1 MKKFLLL
8 IFLGF
13 IIFSAYADN
22 GWRENEKEIKVYIK
36 NQSDAKILH
45 QLLLNGDFYYDHAI
59 LYVIPSELKRV
70 ESTGLKFEILKED
83 LNKYYANFWENKDA
97 YHTYQEIIDLMD
109 SLVTAF
115 PGICSKTVYGTSIE
129 GRELSALKISD
140 NVSIDEPEAEVM
152 FDGGIHG
159 DEIGTAE
166 NCIRF
171 ARHLCVEYGNNPQ
184 ITTLINTRE
193 IWIYCMVNPDGRV
206 NMSRYNANGVDLNRD
221 WGYMWDGWGSSTGA
235 YSQVESKALRKCMY
249 NNQFVVHTTYHSGTE
264 YISCPWSY
272 RPDHCPD
279 YDHIIQLAGVYS
291 FTSGYPNLQYGQ
303 GCTGMYPING
313 SSKDS
318 NYGVNGSISWSME
331 ISYSKQPPASQIM
344 LYYNYNEPSM
354 IAMIEY
360 SGYGLEGT
368 VTDANTGDPIAAII
382 KVNDY
387 FPTYSDST
395 AGDYH
400 KYVLPGTYSISVL
413 ANNYQTQ
420 TINNIVV
427 NDLSSTVTDFQLQPD
442 TSQYVYKFSS
452 SRIPN
457 NNHADEGNTSAVFG
471 APDDV
476 FYSIGKNGW
485 VVLDMQYP
493 ISDGPGNDFIVY
505 EGDDTPEGYDC
516 YVALSMDGP
525 WVFLGEGNGTTE
537 FNIANAFI
545 NNIQFIKIDDDGDG
559 TANVNDAGF
568 DLDAIE
574 VIDNTSGMYLLL
586 SNYIVDDEGGN
597 GNGKIDP
604 GETVD
609 IIVTL
614 VNNGDYIAQNVTGV
628 IDADTTYITIDDST
642 TNFGTIAIG
651 DTATGTFTITA
662 KDTVPAGQNL
672 DINLNVSSNSGTYTN
687 SYVMNFIIGQ
697 IPILVLDLDGNTNSG
712 PIIQTALEDAEV
724 ISEYLTEFPED
735 LSVYTSVF
743 ACLGTYNSNYVL
755 TVEEGQLLANFL
767 NTGGSIYMEGGDT
780 WSFDNQTAVH
790 TMFNINGVDD
800 GNNDLG
806 TILGIYG
813 TFTEDMNF
821 SYSGD
826 NSYIDHLEPIG
837 PAVLIFE
844 NQSPSYKC
852 AIAHDAVDF
861 KTIGSSFEF
870 GGLDDGTNPSTKEEY
885 MTRILNFFNGIYTGV
900 EKNNIVFLNDE
911 LGPNYP
917 NPFNNLTTINYTL
930 NNSSNIQIDIFD
942 ITGKNIKS
950 LVDEFKKAGKHKVT
964 WDARDNYGNRV
975 PCGIYFYILK
985 TCSSV
990 QTKKM
995 ILSD

>member
-1 MKKFLLL
+1 MKKFLIL
-8 IFLGF
+8 IFFGF
-13 IIFSAYADN
+13 FILSAYANN
-22 GWRENEKEIKVYIK
+22 GWREKEKEIKVYLK
-36 NQSDAKILH
+36 SKSEAKILH
-45 QLLLNGDFYYDHAI
+45 KLRLNGDFYKDFAI
-59 LYVIPSELKRV
+59 LYVIPSELKRI
-70 ESTGLKFEILKED
+70 ESTGLKFDILKED
-83 LNKYYANFWENKDA
+83 LNKYYANFWDNKDA
-97 YHTYQEIIDLMD
+97 YHSYQEIIDLMD

-115 PGICSKTVYGTSIE
+115 PDICSKTVYGTSIE

-140 NVSIDEPEAEVM
+140 NVTVDEVEAEVM

-159 DEIGTAE
+159 DEIGAAE

-171 ARHLCVEYGNNPQ
+171 ARHLCVEYGNDQQ

-193 IWIYCMVNPDGRV
+193 IWIYCMVNPDGRE
-206 NMSRYNANGVDLNRD
+206 NMSRYNAYGVDLNRD
-221 WGYMWDGWGSSTGA
+221 WGYMWDSWGGSTGA
-235 YSQVESKALRKCMY
+235 YSQLESKALRECMY

-264 YISCPWSY
+264 FISCPWSY

-291 FTSGYPNLQYGQ
+291 SASGYPNLEYGQ

-368 VTDANTGDPIAAII
+368 VTDANTGNPIAAII

-387 FPTYSDST
+387 FPTYSDPT

-400 KYVLPGTYSISVL
+400 KYVLPDTYSITVL

-427 NDLSSTVTDFQLQPD
+427 NDLSSIITNFQLQPD
-442 TSQYVYKFSS
+442 TSQYIYKFSS
-452 SRIPN
+452 SRIPAN
-457 NNHADEGNTSAVFG
+457 NNADEGNTPAVFD
-471 APDDV
+471 APDNIS
-476 FYSIGKNGW
+476 YSIGKNGW

-505 EGDDTPEGYDC
+505 EGDDTPEGYVC

-525 WVFLGEGNGTTE
+525 WFSLGAGNGSTE
-537 FNIANAFI
+537 FDLANAFI

-559 TANVNDAGF
+559 AANVNDAGF
-568 DLDAIE
+568 DLDAVE
-574 VIDNTSGMYLLL
+574 VIDNTSGMHLLL

-597 GNGKIDP
+597 DNGKIDP

-614 VNNGDYIAQNVTGV
+614 INNGDYIAQNVTGV
-628 IDADTTYITIDDST
+628 IDADTAYISIDDST
-642 TNFGTIAIG
+642 ANFGTIAIS

-662 KDTVPAGQNL
+662 KETVPAGQDL
-672 DINLNVSSNSGTYTN
+672 DINLNVSSNNGTYTN

-712 PIIQTALEDAEV
+712 PVIQTAIEDAEA
-724 ISEYLTEFPED
+724 ISEYSTEFPED
-735 LSVYTSVF
+735 LSDYTSVF
-743 ACLGTYNSNYVL
+743 VCLGTYNSNHVL
-755 TVEEGQLLANFL
+755 TVEEGQLLADFL

-780 WSFDNQTAVH
+780 WAFDNQTVVH

-800 GNNDLG
+800 GDNDLG

-821 SYSGD
+821 NFSGD
-826 NSYIDHLEPIG
+826 NSYIDHLEPIS

-844 NQSPSYKC
+844 NQSPSYGS
-852 AIAHDAVDF
+852 AVAHDAVDY

-870 GGLDDGTNPSTKEEY
+870 GGLDDGTYPSTKEEY
-885 MTRILNFFNGIYTGV
+885 MIRILNFFNGIYTDI
-900 EKNNIVFLNDE
+900 EKDNIVLLNDE

-917 NPFNNLTTINYTL
+917 NPFNDLTTINYTL
-930 NNSSNIQIDIFD
+930 NNSSNIQLDIFD
-942 ITGKNIKS
+942 LTGKMIKT
-950 LVDEFKKAGKHKVT
+950 LVNEFKNVGKHNVT
-964 WDARDNYGNRV
+964 WDARDNYGNSV
-975 PCGIYFYILK
+975 PCGIYFYRLK
-985 TCSSV
+985 TGSSL

-995 ILSD
+995 ILSN

>member
-8 IFLGF
+8 IFLSF
-13 IIFSAYADN
+13 LIISVYANN

-36 NQSDAKILH
+36 SQSQANILH
-45 QLLLNGDFYYDHAI
+45 QLHLNGDFYKDFAI
-59 LYVIPSELKRV
+59 LYVIPSELKRI

-83 LNKYYANFWENKDA
+83 LNKYYANFWDNKDA
-97 YHTYQEIIDLMD
+97 YHSYQEIIDLMD
-109 SLVTAF
+109 SLATAF

-140 NVSIDEPEAEVM
+140 NVTVDEAEAEIM

-159 DEIGTAE
+159 DEVGAAE

-171 ARHLCVEYGNNPQ
+171 ARHLCVEYGNNPE

-206 NMSRYNANGVDLNRD
+206 SNSRYNANGVDLNRD

-235 YSQVESKALRKCMY
+235 YSQLESKALRNCMY

-264 YISCPWSY
+264 FISCPWSY

-279 YDHIIQLAGVYS
+279 YDQIIQLAGVYS
-291 FTSGYPNLQYGQ
+291 STSGYPNLQYGQ

-331 ISYSKQPPASQIM
+331 ISYSKHPPASQIM

-368 VTDANTGDPIAAII
+368 VTDANTGNPIAAII

-387 FPTYSDST
+387 FPTYSDPT

-400 KYVLPGTYSISVL
+400 KYVLSGTYSITVL

-420 TINNIVV
+420 TINDIVV
-427 NDLSSTVTDFQLQPD
+427 DDLSSTVTNFQLQPD
-442 TSQYVYKFSS
+442 TSQYIYKFSS
-452 SRIPN
+452 SRIPD
-457 NNHADEGNTSAVFG
+457 NNHADEGNTPAVFG
-471 APDDV
+471 APDDI

-493 ISDGPGNDFIVY
+493 IADGPGNDFIVH
-505 EGDDTPEGYDC
+505 EGDDTPEGYVC
-516 YVALSMDGP
+516 FVALSMDGP
-525 WVFLGEGNGTTE
+525 WVSLGAGNGSTE
-537 FNIANAFI
+537 FDLANAFI

-614 VNNGDYIAQNVTGV
+614 INNGDYIAQNVTGV
-628 IDADTTYITIDDST
+628 IDADTTYITIDNST
-642 TNFGTIAIG
+642 ANFGTIAIC
-651 DTATGTFTITA
+651 DTATETFTITA

-672 DINLNVSSNSGTYTN
+672 DINLNVSSNNGTYTN

-712 PIIQTALEDAEV
+712 PIIQTALEDAEA
-724 ISEYLTEFPED
+724 ISEYSTEFPED

-743 ACLGTYNSNYVL
+743 VCLGTYNSNHVL
-755 TVEEGQLLANFL
+755 TVEEGQLLADFL
-767 NTGGSIYMEGGDT
+767 NTCGSIYMEGGDT
-780 WSFDNQTAVH
+780 WAFDNQTVVH

-821 SYSGD
+821 SFSGD
-826 NSYIDHLEPIG
+826 NSYIDHLEPIS

-844 NQSPSYKC
+844 NQSPSYGC
-852 AIAHDAVDF
+852 AIAHDAVDY

-870 GGLDDGTNPSTKEEY
+870 GGLDDGTYPSTKEEY
-885 MTRILNFFNGIYTGV
+885 MTRILNFFNGIYTGI
-900 EKNNIVFLNDE
+900 EKDNIVLLNDE

-917 NPFNNLTTINYTL
+917 NPFNDLTTINYTL
-930 NNSSNIQIDIFD
+930 NNSSNIQLDIFD
-942 ITGKNIKS
+942 LTGKMIKT
-950 LVDEFKKAGKHKVT
+950 LVNEFKNTGKHKVT
-964 WDARDNYGNRV
+964 WDARDNYGNSV
-975 PCGIYFYILK
+975 PCGIYFYRLK
-985 TCSSV
+985 TGSSI

-995 ILSD
+995 ILSN

>member
-8 IFLGF
+8 ICLGF
-13 IIFSAYADN
+13 LFFSAYANN

-36 NQSDAKILH
+36 SQSEAKILH
-45 QLLLNGDFYYDHAI
+45 QLRLNGDFYKDHAI

-115 PGICSKTVYGTSIE
+115 PDICSKTVYGTSIE

-140 NVSIDEPEAEVM
+140 NVTVDEPEAEVM

-159 DEIGTAE
+159 DEVGAAE

-171 ARHLCVEYGNNPQ
+171 ARHLCVEYGSDPQ

-206 NMSRYNANGVDLNRD
+206 NNSRYNANGVDLNRD
-221 WGYMWDGWGSSTGA
+221 WGYMWDGWGGSTGA

-291 FTSGYPNLQYGQ
+291 STSGYPNLQYGQ

-331 ISYSKQPPASQIM
+331 ISYSKHPPASQIM

-354 IAMIEY
+354 IAIIEY

-368 VTDANTGDPIAAII
+368 VTDANTGDPVAAII

-400 KYVLPGTYSISVL
+400 KYVLPGTYSITVL

-427 NDLSSTVTDFQLQPD
+427 NDLSSTVTNFQLQPD
-442 TSQYVYKFSS
+442 TSRYVYKFSS

-457 NNHADEGNTSAVFG
+457 NNHADEGNTPAVFG

-485 VVLDMQYP
+485 VVLDMQYS
-493 ISDGPGNDFIVY
+493 ISDGPGNDFVIY

-516 YVALSMDGP
+516 FVALSMDGP

-537 FNIANAFI
+537 FNLANAFI
-545 NNIQFIKIDDDGDG
+545 NNIQFIKINDDGDG
-559 TANVNDAGF
+559 ASNVNDAGF

-586 SNYIVDDEGGN
+586 SDYIVDDEGGN
-597 GNGKIDP
+597 GNGRIDP

-609 IIVTL
+609 IIVSL
-614 VNNGDYIAQNVTGV
+614 INNGDYIAQNVTGV

-642 TNFGTIAIG
+642 ANFGTIAIG
-651 DTATGTFTITA
+651 DTATGIFTITA

-672 DINLNVSSNSGTYTN
+672 DVDLDVSSNSGTYTI

-712 PIIQTALEDAEV
+712 PIIQTSLEDAEAN
-724 ISEYLTEFPED
+724 SEYLTEFPED
-735 LSVYTSVF
+735 MSVYTSVF
-743 ACLGTYNSNYVL
+743 VCLGTYNSNHVL
-755 TVEEGQLLANFL
+755 TVEEGQLLADFL

-780 WSFDNQTAVH
+780 WAYDNQTAVH

-800 GNNDLG
+800 GDNDLG

-821 SYSGD
+821 NFSGD
-826 NSYIDHLEPIG
+826 NSSIDHLGPIN

-852 AIAHDAVDF
+852 AIAHDAVDY

-870 GGLDDGTNPSTKEEY
+870 GGLDDGTYPSTKEEY
-885 MTRILNFFNGIYTGV
+885 MIRILNFFNGIYTGV
-900 EKNNIVFLNDE
+900 EENNIVFLNDE

-930 NNSSNIQIDIFD
+930 NNSSNIQLDIFD
-942 ITGKNIKS
+942 LTGKKIKT
-950 LVDEFKKAGKHKVT
+950 LVNDFKNTGKHQVI

-975 PCGIYFYILK
+975 PCGIFFYRLK
-985 TCSSV
+985 TNSSV

-995 ILSD
+995 ILSY